1 MLRPE
6 TPHGC
11 RLVFRTERAAGGI
24 DSARRRFACVPRS
37 SRTEAVTSHLI
48 QRTSSFRAQG
58 IFPYQRANARPRIF
72 RKAGEGSILPSVY
85 TTPSND
91 RRGGRKGWRNCD
103 TYPGLGSKKGRP
115 FRPSLSLTTNCN
127 FLEREFGVQ
136 CNRSGVAAEGGLE
149 VPKNTVREVIST
161 YLLRSQ
167 CRGPW
172 FQDQPLA
179 SRGITD

>member
-1 MLRPE
+1 VN
-6 TPHGC
+6 TWKKS
-11 RLVFRTERAAGGI
+11 TT
-24 DSARRRFACVPRS
+24 CVPRT
-37 SRTEAVTSHLI
+37 SRTEAVTSHLT
-48 QRTSSFRAQG
+48 QRASSFRAEG
-58 IFPYQRANARPRIF
+58 IFPYQRANARPRIL

-85 TTPSND
+85 TTPSNG
-91 RRGGRKGWRNCD
+91 RRGGRKSWRNCH

-149 VPKNTVREVIST
+149 VPKNTVREEIGT

-167 CRGPW
+167 CRAPR
-172 FQDQPLA
+172 FQNQPLA
-179 SRGITD
+179 SRCSAD